1 MKTETL
7 FPDAPAIVIEGGRRY
22 VEVPWDEADC
32 LRETLSKHGCPTTLC
47 LDPEA
52 RRARLELWPGV
63 TPEAVRAVLDARRTD
78 RRGRTDVGAAPTTAR
93 VRGKAPDPADL
104 ICI

>member
-7 FPDAPAIVIEGGRRY
+7 FPDAPAVVVEGGRRF

-32 LRETLSKHGCPTTLC
+32 LRETLSKHRCPTTLC

-52 RRARLELWPGV
+52 RQARLELWPGV
-63 TPEAVRAVLDARRTD
+63 TPEAVRAVLDARRSD
-78 RRGRTDVGAAPTTAR
+78 RRVRTTAMATPAGVG
-93 VRGKAPDPADL
+93 VRGKTPDPADL
-104 ICI
+104 ICV